1 MSTSAQRN
9 TTIDLAKFT
18 ASLLIIRIHTNID
31 SDINNPFRF
40 LLVVDILCRLAVPF
54 FAVSTGYFLASR
66 WGEESKQN
74 KTLLLRQEN
83 KLIKLY
89 FIWSALYLLYSIPWW
104 LHSGWFS
111 PWAFVD
117 YAIGAVKNGAHY
129 HLWYI
134 LSLIYALPIMFSCLK
149 YEKNR
154 LKMLL
159 LLSISLYVGMLLFY
173 SYDWILPYGGGRLYQ
188 LLSISF
194 PATAALFLILP
205 MLLLGFCIGNT
216 PILSKRMAIIGFI
229 ISLLMLGTEAYFL
242 KARGQIKVSYIVF
255 SYPTAYF
262 LFQSLLNIR
271 SDSKLFTKLAGISV
285 YIYCFHPMV
294 VETVGTMTN
303 NSIVLYLITVV
314 VSILT
319 GWGLTELRSR
329 IERKS
334 LIAAPLHH

>member
-1 MSTSAQRN
+1 MSASAQRN

-18 ASLLIIRIHTNID
+18 ASLLIIGIHANIG
-31 SDINNPFRF
+31 SDINNTFGF
-40 LLVVDILCRLAVPF
+40 LIVDILCRLAVPF
-54 FAVSTGYFLASR
+54 YAVSTGYFLASV
-66 WGEESKQN
+66 WGGERVN

-104 LHSGWFS
+104 LHEGWFS

-134 LSLIYALPIMFSCLK
+134 LGLFYALPVMFFLLVICK
-149 YEKNR
+149 TR
-154 LKMLL
+154 LKVLL
-159 LLSISLYVGMLLFY
+159 LLSISLYVVMLLFY
-173 SYDWILPYGGGRLYQ
+173 SYDWILPYGGGRLHQ

-216 PILSKRMAIIGFI
+216 PVLSKRIANIGFI
-229 ISLLMLGTEAYFL
+229 LSFLMLCTEAFFL
-242 KARGQIKVSYIVF
+242 KARGYIKVSYIVF

-262 LFQSLLNIR
+262 LFQALLNIR

-294 VETVGTMTN
+294 VETVGKTTN
-303 NSIVLYLITVV
+303 NSIVLFLITVV
-314 VSILT
+314 ISIFT
-319 GWGLTELRSR
+319 GWGFIEIKRR
-329 IERKS
+329 IERKRLS
-334 LIAAPLHH
+334 FH

>member
-1 MSTSAQRN
+1 MSASAQRN
-9 TTIDLAKFT
+9 TTIDLTKFT
-18 ASLLIIRIHTNID
+18 ASLLIIGIHANIA
-31 SDINNPFRF
+31 SDINSTLRF
-40 LLVVDILCRLAVPF
+40 LVVDIICRLAVPF
-54 FAVSTGYFLASR
+54 YAVSTGYFLASG
-66 WGEESKQN
+66 WGGMRVN

-117 YAIGAVKNGAHY
+117 YAIGMVKNGAHY

-134 LSLIYALPIMFSCLK
+134 LSLIYALPVMFSCLP
-149 YEKNR
+149 YEKNK

-159 LLSISLYVGMLLFY
+159 LLSISLYMVMLLFY

-216 PILSKRMAIIGFI
+216 PVLSKRMAIIGFI
-229 ISLLMLGTEAYFL
+229 LSFFMLCTEAFFL

-271 SDSKLFTKLAGISV
+271 SASKLFTKLAGISV

-294 VETVGTMTN
+294 VETVGIMTN
-303 NSIVLYLITVV
+303 NSIVLYLISVV
-314 VSILT
+314 ISIFT
-319 GWGLTELRSR
+319 GWGCTEIKRR
-329 IERKS
+329 IERER
-334 LIAAPLHH
+334 